1 MPVLEPVLSYRVFL
15 PADVPAHTALQKL
28 RQLEEE
34 DPQLHLTWN
43 EDTREI
49 GVQLM
54 GTVQLEVLRNLAAR
68 LGTTMSFFLEEDVV
82 VSANQTIMENARKCF
97 AQQDHTGV
105 LSTLEAYRTPDS
117 IFDEE
122 RWLLEA
128 MSALTLAR
136 QAMETGK
143 RPYAV
148 QLLQR
153 CAQAGDQT
161 VYYGAELE
169 RERCLLLARL
179 EPALVEKLPSMDEE
193 LCLRA
198 KLAMEKGGAVRS
210 ARILEAAE
218 ERSAVWHM
226 LRGKTAFA
234 MGQYREAADYLH
246 QAETEFPQETAVLLE
261 SCYRELEDFKQA
273 YFYACKQKE
282 APK

>member
-1 MPVLEPVLSYRVFL
+1 MELGQRLKQARLEMGLS
-15 PADVPAHTALQKL
+15 Q
-28 RQLEEE
+28 RQLCE
-34 DPQLHLTWN
+34 DII
-43 EDTREI
+43 TRNMLSQIEN
-49 GVQLM
+49 GSARPSM
-54 GTVQLEVLRNLAAR
+54 EVLRNLAAR
-68 LGTTMSFFLEEDVV
+68 LGKTMSFFLEEDVV

-117 IFDEE
+117 IFDGE

-128 MSALTLAR
+128 MSALALAR

-161 VYYGAELE
+161 AYYGAELE

-198 KLAMEKGGAVRS
+198 KLAMEKGDAVRS

-226 LRGKTAFA
+226 LRGKAAFA